1 MAGVTL
7 PVSAAG
13 DKVAGVIT
21 KLHHAVSVFNGHPA
35 PYAIV
40 GVVCFL
46 SLWRDEPDRMRA
58 GFIILPSGGIA
69 KCVCLCGASS
79 AGVVF
84 IRSLLPSSLLNLCFC
99 DKKVVFCIIMVLCL
113 APFTVPCAYQ
123 VVVFVIFMAQGEAVR
138 CYLSCQTPVS
148 VVFPPIFCPSAAGF
162 SCPEILA
169 GVFIGNFCSI
179 LKDRAL
185 CKQLFTVLINLR
197 LSGFTVIDAVSS
209 VRIVICKGLADAFRE
224 ALLCDSAF

>member
-1 MAGVTL
+1 MVQ
-7 PVSAAG
+7 
-13 DKVAGVIT
+13 
-21 KLHHAVSVFNGHPA
+21 
-35 PYAIV
+35 
-40 GVVCFL
+40 
-46 SLWRDEPDRMRA
+46 
-58 GFIILPSGGIA
+58 
-69 KCVCLCGASS
+69 CLT
-79 AGVVF
+79 
-84 IRSLLPSSLLNLCFC
+84 
-99 DKKVVFCIIMVLCL
+99 
-113 APFTVPCAYQ
+113 PFTVPCAYQ

-224 ALLCDSAF
+224 ALLCDSAFRVIFIFQVAAAVLVGDCRDVAVLSYS